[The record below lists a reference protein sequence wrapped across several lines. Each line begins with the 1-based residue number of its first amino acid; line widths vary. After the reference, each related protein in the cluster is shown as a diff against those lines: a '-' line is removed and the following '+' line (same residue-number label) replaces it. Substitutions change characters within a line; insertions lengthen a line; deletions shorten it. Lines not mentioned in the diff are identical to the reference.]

1 MAALPP
7 IDDSNTFPDKTEGGD
22 EGEPTDLVAAAD
34 LNALKTVISEN
45 REQANDALAAAE
57 NAQTSANDAQGTAD
71 DALGGIAGAVPA
83 AHTASTK
90 TIASTDFGSIIRLDP
105 TSNAIEVTIPH
116 TLFGSIVSSRSFRFR
131 MVALNVDNAITLA
144 GSGGLGLTYY
154 GDSTITAGDV
164 IVVVIES
171 ATVARVEV
179 IKSGDLVGTAQTTA
193 TDALHPLVQTAHTS
207 ATKTLAAGDAGDI
220 IPLNAASNAI
230 EVTIPHTL
238 FAAGGTGR
246 AWVCQAKVV
255 SVAGGAATFVGSGG
269 IVVEYYGKDP
279 AVDAYIAGDWLTIVV
294 DSATTASV
302 FAVEAL

>member
-1 MAALPP
+1 MPALDP

-22 EGEPTDLVAAAD
+22 VGEPTDLVAAAD

-57 NAQTSANDAQGTAD
+57 SAQTAADDAQGTAD

-116 TLFGSIVSSRSFRFR
+116 TLF
-131 MVALNVDNAITLA
+131 
-144 GSGGLGLTYY
+144 
-154 GDSTITAGDV
+154 
-164 IVVVIES
+164 
-171 ATVARVEV
+171 
-179 IKSGDLVGTAQTTA
+179 
-193 TDALHPLVQTAHTS
+193 
-207 ATKTLAAGDAGDI
+207 
-220 IPLNAASNAI
+220 
-230 EVTIPHTL
+230 
-238 FAAGGTGR
+238 AAGGTGR
-246 AWVCQAKVV
+246 AWVCQVKVV
-255 SVAGGAATFVGSGG
+255 SVAGGALTFVGSGG
-269 IVVEYYGKDP
+269 IVIEYYGKDP
-279 AVDAYIAGDWLTIVV
+279 GTDAYIAGDWLTIVV